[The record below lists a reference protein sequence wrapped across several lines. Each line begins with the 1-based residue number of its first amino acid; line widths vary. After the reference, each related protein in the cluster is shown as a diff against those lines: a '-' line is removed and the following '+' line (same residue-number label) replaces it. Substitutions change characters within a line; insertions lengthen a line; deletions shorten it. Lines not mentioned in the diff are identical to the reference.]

1 MCEQGSGR
9 WRWIWTGGILGQGTT
24 PENLSISFFQYF
36 VECLLVLIIYVNKV
50 DLWPDTLLKWE
61 YDEGY
66 LVFILKTEW
75 KVPCWIRREKRW
87 EPQFFRQLG
96 RILRRERKTI
106 TACQIKKIYVKYIS
120 LLVEENPYSASPFRC
135 AWVEIFEL
143 FQRPQPDRRLA
154 LTSLL
159 VSQTNHN
166 LFNWWK
172 YCQRRRFVNVFINLR
187 TKNKISVLSEN
198 RGSHNVKRGTGKAR
212 AVEMKHSCHLD
223 TAEPEHIV

>member
-1 MCEQGSGR
+1 MSFSFDHLCEQSRPLAWYTSKIRIWWRLPCIHSQDGVKGS
-9 WRWIWTGGILGQGTT
+9 LLNT
-24 PENLSISFFQYF
+24 PREEMRASVLQAARENP
-36 VECLLVLIIYVNKV
+36 E
-50 DLWPDTLLKWE
+50 
-61 YDEGY
+61 
-66 LVFILKTEW
+66 
-75 KVPCWIRREKRW
+75 
-87 EPQFFRQLG
+87 
-96 RILRRERKTI
+96 ERKKDYNSMTD
-106 TACQIKKIYVKYIS
+106 KKDLREVKYIS

-143 FQRPQPDRRLA
+143 AQRPQPDRRLA

-159 VSQTNHN
+159 VSHTNNN

-172 YCQRRRFVNVFINLR
+172 YCQRRRFVNVFNLR